1 MKNVIII
8 GTNGVTKTFSVNS
21 LVWGEI
27 RQELENQGYD
37 FPENTKATLV
47 RVGGVASAANLGLND
62 ASVLP
67 ENGNNYL
74 IAITQE
80 KMKGAVETNFSL
92 EEINEMAHREVISTL
107 KLIRIEAKDEGQDE
121 LYDLIPNNYS
131 SLNSSDAKNL
141 LSEVWQ
147 FINQEEVEDNSEV
160 QSSQLSEVFKKL
172 NNLNARVL
180 RIEEELLIPSEE
192 FLNTLS

>member
-8 GTNGVTKTFSVNS
+8 GTNGVPRTFSVNS
-21 LVWGEI
+21 LIWGEI
-27 RQELENQGYD
+27 RQKLENEGYD

-47 RVGGVASAANLGLND
+47 SIGGVASAANLGLND
-62 ASVLP
+62 ASILP

-107 KLIRIEAKDEGQDE
+107 KLIRIEARDEGQDE

>member
-92 EEINEMAHREVISTL
+92 EEINEMGHREVISTL
-107 KLIRIEAKDEGQDE
+107 KLIRMEAREEGQDD
-121 LYDLIPNNYS
+121 LYNLIPNNYS

-141 LSEVWQ
+141 LYQVWW

-160 QSSQLSEVFKKL
+160 QSSQLNEVVAKL
-172 NNLNARVL
+172 RNLNERVL
-180 RIEEELLIPSEE
+180 RIEGELLIPSEE

>member
-107 KLIRIEAKDEGQDE
+107 KLIRIEARDEGQDE